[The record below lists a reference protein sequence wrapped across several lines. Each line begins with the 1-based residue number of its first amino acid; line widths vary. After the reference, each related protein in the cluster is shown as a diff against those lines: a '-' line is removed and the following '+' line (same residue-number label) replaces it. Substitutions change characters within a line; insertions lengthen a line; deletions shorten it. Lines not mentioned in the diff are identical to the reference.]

1 MLIGECLV
9 ATPGRLARPRYFL
22 SGSDRVCRRCYP
34 LTERLAESF
43 EAVLGSGVRLLA
55 VLLAGWL
62 VPWGSFG
69 RGVVNATNEA
79 SLDAALQGGGEVT
92 FTVNGVI
99 PITRTKA
106 ISVDTALNAAGRQ
119 ITLSGTATNRLFQ
132 VNSNISLTIVGLTL
146 SRGSDTGK
154 DGADGTAGADGAPG
168 QEGAGGA
175 VYVAKGG
182 RLHAVNAIFATNSA
196 TGGAG
201 GAGGASS
208 IGSLPGGQGG
218 RAGYARGG
226 AIFSNG
232 GEVRL
237 TNCVFLANTAK
248 GGDGGP
254 GGGGSSGLNGGD
266 GGDGGGGGSA
276 NGGALCSAAG
286 ALIQLVNCA
295 FSGNGA
301 GGGIGG
307 AGGFGSGGLG
317 FDGVNGSAGEGLG
330 GAISCADGRIE
341 SVNCTFDQS
350 RANGA
355 HGWEGKAAPR
365 ADPGENGRGGAR
377 GGGGAIAFLG
387 GSATFTN
394 CTFYANA
401 VNGGNGGDGGQ
412 GGTTGL
418 GGDGGD
424 GGNGGEASGGG
435 IYNAGATNVLLVNC
449 TFASNVTEGGARGEG
464 GAPGT
469 GLGDR
474 GGRGSAGQSQGGAIA
489 NSLGRVTLQNTLL
502 ADSSSDG
509 NASGVFFD
517 GGHNLSSDASPVFTA
532 ATSLGNTNAHL
543 GTFAEYGGPTKT
555 VALLPDSP
563 ARDNGDSGAALLT
576 DQRGYARSGLPDIGA
591 YEYLGIPPAARLD
604 IQSQSTNVVI
614 SWPAGIAGYRVE
626 STLSLTPRNWVTVN
640 VVLAGEHWVATNPST
655 GTSQFYR
662 LAK

>member
-1 MLIGECLV
+1 V
-9 ATPGRLARPRYFL
+9 
-22 SGSDRVCRRCYP
+22 
-34 LTERLAESF
+34 
-43 EAVLGSGVRLLA
+43 
-55 VLLAGWL
+55 LAGWL
-62 VPWGSFG
+62 VPWVSFG
-69 RGVVNATNEA
+69 GGVVNSTNEA

-92 FTVNGVI
+92 FTVDGVI
-99 PITRTKA
+99 PVTSTKA
-106 ISVDTALNAAGRQ
+106 LSADTALNAAGRQ
-119 ITLSGTATNRLFQ
+119 VTLSGTATNRLFQ

-146 SRGSDTGK
+146 SGGSDTGK
-154 DGADGTAGADGAPG
+154 NGTDGTAGEDGSPG

-175 VYVAKGG
+175 VYVARGG
-182 RLHAVNAIFATNSA
+182 RLHAVNAIFTTNSA

-201 GAGGASS
+201 GAGGGSS

-248 GGDGGP
+248 GADGGA

-266 GGDGGGGGSA
+266 GGDGGTGGSA
-276 NGGALCSAAG
+276 SGGAIYSTAG
-286 ALIQLVNCA
+286 ALVQLVNCT

-307 AGGFGSGGLG
+307 AGGWGGGGLG
-317 FDGVNGSAGEGLG
+317 FDGANGSAGEGIG
-330 GAISCADGRIE
+330 GAVFCGDGRIE
-341 SVNCTFDQS
+341 SVNSTFDHNS
-350 RANGA
+350 AMGA
-355 HGWEGKAAPR
+355 HGWDGKAAPR
-365 ADPGENGRGGAR
+365 ADPGEDGRGGAR
-377 GGGGAIAFLG
+377 GGGGAVAFAS

-401 VNGGNGGDGGQ
+401 ANGGDGGDGGQ
-412 GGTTGL
+412 GGTTGFV

-435 IYNAGATNVLLVNC
+435 IYNAGATNLLLVNC
-449 TFASNVTEGGARGEG
+449 TFASNMTEGGARGEG

-474 GGRGSAGQSQGGAIA
+474 GGRGSVGQSQGGAIA
-489 NSLGRVTLQNTLL
+489 NSLGRVTLMNTLL

-509 NASGVFFD
+509 NASGAFFD

-543 GTFAEYGGPTKT
+543 GTFAEHGGPTRT
-555 VALLPDSP
+555 VALLLDSP

-591 YEYLGIPPAARLD
+591 YEFEGIPPAARLD

-614 SWPAGIAGYRVE
+614 SWPAGIAGYRVQ
-626 STLSLTPRNWVTVN
+626 STLSLTPRNWVTVSN
-640 VVLAGEHWVATNPST
+640 VVLAGEHWVATNQST